1 MKPYAIR
8 LAAYGFFMLLSVI
21 FTMATALSVA
31 DFLKILF
38 PTDVTSS
45 AVPANDASLLSQGL
59 QQLYMWLI
67 SFGPKH
73 ALVYFSIILLGLYSL
88 KNVFGYLSVV
98 QMAVV
103 RCNIVRD
110 IRGQLYRKAMRLPL
124 SYYSKSRRGDILSRF
139 AGDMTE
145 YGSHGVLLVEQ
156 VFSLCIGEIQA
167 AAAADPVFNIAGF
180 RTGCRPGCNAG
191 HGMFVIQRRN
201 PAGFNMRGI
210 IRTTACLQP
219 FLCLGGI

>member
-59 QQLYMWLI
+59 QQLYVWLI

-103 RCNIVRD
+103 RCNW
-110 IRGQLYRKAMRLPL
+110 L
-124 SYYSKSRRGDILSRF
+124 
-139 AGDMTE
+139 
-145 YGSHGVLLVEQ
+145 
-156 VFSLCIGEIQA
+156 
-167 AAAADPVFNIAGF
+167 
-180 RTGCRPGCNAG
+180 
-191 HGMFVIQRRN
+191 
-201 PAGFNMRGI
+201 
-210 IRTTACLQP
+210 
-219 FLCLGGI
+219 